1 MSPAPPLTPFPWFD
15 VVIILLLVTLN
26 GVFAMSEL
34 AIVSSRKPRL
44 KAMAKAGRRGAQT
57 APDLAADP
65 GRFLSAV
72 QIGITLIGI
81 VAGAYSGASL
91 GGPTAERLAMLGIE
105 PETAETLGF
114 GIVILLTT
122 YASLVVGEL
131 VPKQFSLRSPEP
143 IAAKIARPM
152 LWLSRLTAPFV
163 WVLDRP
169 SALIFP

>member
-1 MSPAPPLTPFPWFD
+1 
-15 VVIILLLVTLN
+15 
-26 GVFAMSEL
+26 MSEV
-34 AIVSSRKPRL
+34 AIGSSRKPRR
-44 KAMAKAGRRGAQT
+44 KAMAKAGRRGSQT
-57 APDLAADP
+57 ALDLAADP

-131 VPKQFSLRSPEP
+131 VPKQFALRSPEP

-152 LWLSRLTAPFV
+152 LRSEGSRGGQECVSTGRLWGSPEN
-163 WVLDRP
+163 
-169 SALIFP
+169 